1 MQCKWMQMDANGC
14 KWQIMIFFVPKSL
27 ADCWMEVRKAEWNHF
42 AMARISTHT
51 EMHVNIKGIIWY
63 NVV

>member
-1 MQCKWMQMDANGC
+1 
-14 KWQIMIFFVPKSL
+14 MIFFVPKSL